1 MFPFLIQPFHSI
13 CIFCCCSLL
22 HLNMPVA
29 GLSWHTWSTH
39 HPRIYIYYFQPPFSG
54 LASRFFDVGFLHSH
68 SPLFKLCNILI
79 LNCFL
84 PIKCILQFANC
95 TCTPSHLL
103 CTRQCILCWT
113 PLTECYDSTIIFHRF
128 FCFRK
133 NIYMRMCESMC
144 VYVFYENMRQN
155 SSQKFI
161 ANNNNSSFL
170 MQQKP
175 FWYCYWNFQLKAICY
190 RENFIYI

>member
-1 MFPFLIQPFHSI
+1 M
-13 CIFCCCSLL
+13 
-22 HLNMPVA
+22 
-29 GLSWHTWSTH
+29 
-39 HPRIYIYYFQPPFSG
+39 YYFQPPFSG

-103 CTRQCILCWT
+103 CSRQCILCWT

-133 NIYMRMCESMC
+133 NIYMRMCESVCVCMC
-144 VYVFYENMRQN
+144 FMKTCGKIQVRNLLPTITIVVFSCSKSHFGTAIGIFNRKQFAIERISYIYKHWIWN
-155 SSQKFI
+155 SLLGTRNEHTI
-161 ANNNNSSFL
+161 
-170 MQQKP
+170 
-175 FWYCYWNFQLKAICY
+175 
-190 RENFIYI
+190 